1 MLSIYVGSSFCSGSP
16 LSCFHRR
23 PGKSSIISANSPVG
37 FFLCSLVTYSRW
49 HHYISLLL
57 GDWQAALWLFPQKA
71 ECLSSRAWSKAVA
84 CSLQGPSEKC
94 LVSVFTMIYINLSL
108 NTHIKSALNPVSSLP
123 KSSHWERHCFISG
136 LLPSPWLY
144 PLICI
149 TNCSTQAKQC
159 HTVDTHFT
167 RDRSFYLFTKKQM
180 FKHLLKY
187 CDLPPADWIFPSS
200 NITRKT
206 NIYQSRGKL
215 YSEKGVL

>member
-1 MLSIYVGSSFCSGSP
+1 MLSFYVGSSFHSGSP
-16 LSCFHRR
+16 LSSFHRR

-37 FFLCSLVTYSRW
+37 FF
-49 HHYISLLL
+49 
-57 GDWQAALWLFPQKA
+57 
-71 ECLSSRAWSKAVA
+71 
-84 CSLQGPSEKC
+84 SLQLGNLQAMAPLHQPPPWGLASSSLAVSTEAGMPCFTGLKQSSC
-94 LVSVFTMIYINLSL
+94 LQSARSFWKSLVSVFTMIYINLSL

-206 NIYQSRGKL
+206 NIYQSRSKL